1 LSRLVLFFTER
12 VSLQTWDSVGMFDRE
27 VALYKALQAEG
38 VNPIF
43 VTYGGGREQD
53 FLPRLPGF
61 QINSNDWNLPHGLY
75 KRLLQNFPPKGDIY
89 KSNQVSGADV
99 ALLAARR
106 ANAKFI
112 ARCGYLLSE
121 FQANK
126 FGHSSSEAQQAREL
140 EAEVFSGADRVVVT
154 TAAMSASAIAIH
166 ALDARKVRVIPNYV
180 ETDRFHLKSYKHDGV
195 TRIGFVGRLD
205 VQKNLPSLL
214 EAVAGLD
221 VELHLVGY
229 GPLRAQLE
237 ELAEPSTPAI
247 KFLGSLPN
255 LELPAFLNSC
265 DLFILPSLYEGH
277 PKALLEAMACG
288 VPVIGTR
295 VPGIQEL
302 IRDGEN
308 GLLCEL
314 DPESIRAAIQRALG
328 DPDLR
333 ARLGRNGRKYIEE
346 NFSLQRVVNLEL
358 TLLSELA

>member
-1 LSRLVLFFTER
+1 LSSLVLFFTEG

-27 VALYKALQAEG
+27 VALYKALQAQG

-43 VTYGGGREQD
+43 VTYGDGREQR
-53 FLPRLPGF
+53 FTQRLPGF
-61 QINSNDWNLPHGLY
+61 QINSNNWNLPHGLY
-75 KRLLQNFPPKGDIY
+75 KRFLQNFSPKGDIY
-89 KSNQVSGADV
+89 KSNQVSGADI
-99 ALLAARR
+99 ALQAARR
-106 ANAKFI
+106 SNAKFI

-121 FQANK
+121 FQARK
-126 FGHSSSEAQQAREL
+126 FGPSSFDAQQARQL
-140 EAEVFSGADRVVVT
+140 EAQVFSGADRVVVT
-154 TAAMSASAIAIH
+154 TAIMSASATAMYG
-166 ALDARKVRVIPNYV
+166 LDAEKVRVIPNYV
-180 ETDRFHLKSYKHDGV
+180 ETDRFSPKFVDHAGP

-205 VQKNLPSLL
+205 AQKNLPALL

-221 VELHLVGY
+221 VELLLVGY

-237 ELAEPSTPAI
+237 GQAASSTTAI

-288 VPVIGTR
+288 IPVIGTR

-302 IRDGEN
+302 IHDGEN

-333 ARLGRNGRKYIEE
+333 GRLGKNGRKYIEE
-346 NFSLQRVVNLEL
+346 KFSLQRVVNLEL
-358 TLLSELA
+358 ALLSELA